1 MMEIAEE
8 KLAAALERR
17 DRFRRGVMTG
27 HELLQ
32 LLREAQRA
40 QRR

>member
-17 DRFRRGVMTG
+17 DRFRRGAMTG

-32 LLREAQRA
+32 LVCEAQIA
-40 QRR
+40 QPR